1 VGLSVLP
8 EGRQARDRRAVGL
21 VGGRLFL
28 HLGPSRVGI
37 LFIPGLTGFRVK
49 CSLRDQIVER
59 ATMILQIE
67 DTILRIEIEICA
79 VQLAAMR
86 QASGNQSECLSPASF
101 HPGFRGVGT
110 VYRSGAGIGASDM
123 GGTTGAGDDGGAVGV
138 GLRAEVAMGRGGG
151 GAEAIF
157 ARISLL
163 EVCSVSMW
171 CAIWS

>member
-1 VGLSVLP
+1 M
-8 EGRQARDRRAVGL
+8 
-21 VGGRLFL
+21 

-110 VYRSGAGIGASDM
+110 VYRSGGGIGASEM
-123 GGTTGAGDDGGAVGV
+123 GGATGAGDDGAPVGV
-138 GLRAEVAMGRGGG
+138 GLRARVGMARGGG
-151 GAEAIF
+151 GAGVIF

-163 EVCSVSMW
+163 AVCSISIW
-171 CAIWS
+171 CTIWS